1 MAKMRI
7 VLDKKG
13 VRELL
18 RSQEMMDIC
27 LEHAEATKAAAGGEG
42 YEISSYVGSNRVN
55 ASVRADTIETIKDN
69 YKNNTLI
76 KSLR

>member
-1 MAKMRI
+1 MPR
-7 VLDKKG
+7 
-13 VRELL
+13 
-18 RSQEMMDIC
+18 
-27 LEHAEATKAAAGGEG
+27 TKTAAGGEG
-42 YEISSYVGSNRVN
+42 YEISSHVGTNRVN

>member
-1 MAKMRI
+1 
-7 VLDKKG
+7 
-13 VRELL
+13 
-18 RSQEMMDIC
+18 MMDIC

-42 YEISSYVGSNRVN
+42 YEISSHAGTNRAN
-55 ASVRADTIETIKDN
+55 ALLAADTLEIIKDN

>member
-1 MAKMRI
+1 
-7 VLDKKG
+7 
-13 VRELL
+13 
-18 RSQEMMDIC
+18 MDIC
-27 LEHAEATKAAAGGEG
+27 LEHAEATKTAAGGEG
-42 YEISSYVGSNRVN
+42 YEISSHVGTNRVN

>member
-1 MAKMRI
+1 MAKI

-27 LEHAEATKAAAGGEG
+27 LEHAEATKAGGG
-42 YEISSYVGSNRVN
+42 YEISSHVGTNRVN